1 MVNVKIIEFLKNRT
15 VVQTIAAIGTNAN
28 IAGFFKGE
36 IWRGSSKYACVPG
49 LNCYSCPGAV
59 GSCPIGALQSVL
71 GGVKYNFSY
80 YIVGTLLFFGVIFG
94 RLICGFLCPFGFVQD
109 LLYKIKTPKFELPEK
124 VDKVLRWL
132 KYVVLIIFVLILP
145 IVLTNAF
152 GMGFPYFCKLICPAG
167 TLGGGIPLIL
177 TNSSLRN
184 SLGFLFGWK
193 MLILVIIIV
202 ASIFTYRPFC
212 KYLCPLG
219 AIYSLFNR
227 FSFYQMNVDKL
238 KCTGCKKCEK
248 KCKMNVKVVE
258 NINSL
263 ECIRCGECKKTCPT
277 GAINSGFKTKKTKKN
292 S

>member
-1 MVNVKIIEFLKNRT
+1 MKIINFLKNRT
-15 VVQTIAAIGTNAN
+15 VIQSIAALSTNAN
-28 IAGFFKGE
+28 IGGFLKGE
-36 IWRGSSKYACVPG
+36 IWRGNSKYVCTPG

-59 GSCPIGALQSVL
+59 GSCPVGALQSVL
-71 GGVKYNFSY
+71 GGVKHNFSY
-80 YIVGTLLFFGVIFG
+80 YVVGTLLLFGVIFG
-94 RLICGFLCPFGFVQD
+94 RFICGFLCPFGFVQD

-124 VDKVLRWL
+124 IDKVLRWF
-132 KYVVLIIFVLILP
+132 KYVVLIVFVIMLP
-145 IVLTNAF
+145 IVITNAF

-193 MLILVIIIV
+193 MFILIFTIGF
-202 ASIFTYRPFC
+202 SIFTYRPFC
-212 KYLCPLG
+212 KYICPLG

-227 FSFYQMNVDKL
+227 FSFYQMNIDKL

-248 KCKMNVKVVE
+248 NCKMNVKVVE

-263 ECIRCGECKKTCPT
+263 ECIRCGECKKVCPH
-277 GAINSGFKTKKTKKN
+277 GAIESGFKTRKKCQK
-292 S
+292 